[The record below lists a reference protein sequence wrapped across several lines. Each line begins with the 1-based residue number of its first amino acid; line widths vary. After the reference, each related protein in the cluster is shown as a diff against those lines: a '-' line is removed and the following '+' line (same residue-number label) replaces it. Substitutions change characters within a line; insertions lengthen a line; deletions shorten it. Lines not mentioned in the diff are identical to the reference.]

1 MCGAL
6 RSGKLFTTN
15 GGGELAEAHGFVT
28 LEGASSMLI
37 QPMAPPALD
46 GRTLTENGTSLM
58 RPLAMHDLAGCTR
71 MAPGSI
77 WTHLPTL

>member
-1 MCGAL
+1 
-6 RSGKLFTTN
+6 
-15 GGGELAEAHGFVT
+15 
-28 LEGASSMLI
+28 MLI
-37 QPMAPPALD
+37 QPMAPPELD